1 MGKRGILFSY
11 MKSEGRTQSY
21 LIGIWYRPS
30 HIIRELQLSG
40 AGHGAA
46 LLVAGAFGLLNSAR
60 FYLGS
65 EARPLVWLVAGACA
79 GIGLLYVMAQLVRN
93 FSRWLGGGAECR
105 IVRVGLGLAL
115 LPWTVLSGFLLCLLL
130 AGFDAQGMQAIG
142 PLMMAGFI
150 YGFVILLLATRAALE
165 VSPLRT
171 FASLML
177 AGLVAFFSITFI
189 LSFFVAA

>member
-1 MGKRGILFSY
+1 MTRKGMR
-11 MKSEGRTQSY
+11 QSY
-21 LIGIWYRPS
+21 LLNILYQPGRT
-30 HIIRELQLSG
+30 IRELQSCG
-40 AGHGAA
+40 SGHGTA
-46 LLVAGAFGLLNSAR
+46 LLVAGVFGFLTGMR
-60 FYLGS
+60 FYVGS
-65 EARPLVWLVAGACA
+65 ADNSPGWLLAGVIC

-93 FSRWLGGGAECR
+93 FSRWFGGRAECR

-115 LPWTVLSGFLLCLLL
+115 LPWTVLSGLLL
-130 AGFDAQGMQAIG
+130 YLVMTGMEAERLQGFS

-150 YGFVILLLATRAALE
+150 YGFVILLLAMRSALE

-189 LSFFVAA
+189 LRFFVAA